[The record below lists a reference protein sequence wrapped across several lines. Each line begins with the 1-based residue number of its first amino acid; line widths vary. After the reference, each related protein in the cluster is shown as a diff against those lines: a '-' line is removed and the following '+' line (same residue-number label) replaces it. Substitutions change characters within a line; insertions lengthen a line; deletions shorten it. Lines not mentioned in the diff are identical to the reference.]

1 MPKVAF
7 SEEEVGIVER
17 GNVHFFQVFR
27 VKSNSDV
34 FSGHLSDE
42 ARFGPGVRNR
52 AKGAHFLLRLPRLN
66 PSSISSLRSS
76 VGSLQCLEHSTL
88 FHSQAAAWLASR
100 VAAQEVFPRDPLLA
114 LGALVWP
121 RVVEGLVALPIG
133 EEVLPYPA
141 TFAILAGLT
150 AVHHTPAAR
159 QKEGV
164 LHSEDHTS
172 ACAGFST
179 G

>member
-17 GNVHFFQVFR
+17 GNVHFFQAFR
-27 VKSNSDV
+27 VKSIFDV

-52 AKGAHFLLRLPRLN
+52 AKGAHFLLRSPRLN

-88 FHSQAAAWLASR
+88 FHSPSSCVAGFPCSCTGGVPTRPAPCPRSLGLAARCRGPRSVADRRGGAAALFSFVGGRWLR
-100 VAAQEVFPRDPLLA
+100 ELLS
-114 LGALVWP
+114 
-121 RVVEGLVALPIG
+121 VALFHRG
-133 EEVLPYPA
+133 SRNGNRFVFVKL
-141 TFAILAGLT
+141 FNC
-150 AVHHTPAAR
+150 
-159 QKEGV
+159 
-164 LHSEDHTS
+164 S
-172 ACAGFST
+172 AMN
-179 G
+179 